1 MMPGD
6 FFKRPIGLALLR
18 AQLVLRG
25 GVAPGL
31 PGRNRTILGIAACLL
46 FGASSLAA
54 QGEQIF
60 KGQICLG
67 PEGRTPTIENGQA
80 RLPCTIAH
88 PKRNAR
94 YILFNPEDKTT
105 YYVETHSKAKPFAG
119 RDVVVIGTLDSATGT
134 IHIDELYRA
143 LPRKIVQA
151 TSVYIECDA
160 CPRGMA
166 AAWRAAFEELSD
178 WGRFDINPD
187 PKKADLI
194 FLFSANPYLGDY
206 ITRDGP
212 DKRGVAVD
220 ITYMNVV
227 DPQTGENLWGDSRQW
242 GSLFVAKA
250 TKALINELRLR
261 LEEESQTSQ
270 QAAQGN
276 HRGRPSSP
284 SGNN

>member
-1 MMPGD
+1 M
-6 FFKRPIGLALLR
+6 I
-18 AQLVLRG
+18 RG
-25 GVAPGL
+25 GETPANSGSPL
-31 PGRNRTILGIAACLL
+31 PKVKTILGIAAFL
-46 FGASSLAA
+46 FFGVSSLSA

-88 PKRNAR
+88 PKRNSR
-94 YILFNPEDKTT
+94 YILFNPADKTT
-105 YYVETHSKAKPFAG
+105 YYVESHSKAKQFAG
-119 RDVVVIGTLDSATGT
+119 RDVIVIGTLDNATGI
-134 IHIDELYRA
+134 IHIDELFRS
-143 LPRKIVQA
+143 LPPKIAQA
-151 TSVYIECDA
+151 TTVYIDCDA

-166 AAWRAAFEELSD
+166 AAWRAAFEELED
-178 WGRFDINPD
+178 WGRYDINPD

-206 ITRDGP
+206 VTRDGP

-220 ITYMNVV
+220 ITYMNIV

-250 TKALINELRLR
+250 TKDLIKELRLR
-261 LEEESQTSQ
+261 LEEESQSNKQPVQEKRRGHQTSPDVI
-270 QAAQGN
+270 N
-276 HRGRPSSP
+276 
-284 SGNN
+284 